1 MSNLIERVKQ
11 KQKEIQNLQ
20 KEATKKAGRKEQLF
34 KQLKTEFDISTKEE
48 AQILLNEL
56 EKVRK
61 ENELDLET
69 IKEKLEEII
78 SSAKYGTVS

>member
-78 SSAKYGTVS
+78 SSAKSGTVS